1 MRTLTTTEY
10 NEVCKSYAQFG
21 SKLFDEMFIG
31 YDDNSVSYLYNEDY
45 YEVKWNIFYV
55 VQLRS
60 FYITHPMQE
69 TQQVRYL
76 DRVQIYSKPN
86 KLIPVSNNEPT
97 RITPNT

>member
-10 NEVCKSYAQFG
+10 REVCKSYAQFG

-55 VQLRS
+55 
-60 FYITHPMQE
+60 E
-69 TQQVRYL
+69 
-76 DRVQIYSKPN
+76 
-86 KLIPVSNNEPT
+86 
-97 RITPNT
+97 